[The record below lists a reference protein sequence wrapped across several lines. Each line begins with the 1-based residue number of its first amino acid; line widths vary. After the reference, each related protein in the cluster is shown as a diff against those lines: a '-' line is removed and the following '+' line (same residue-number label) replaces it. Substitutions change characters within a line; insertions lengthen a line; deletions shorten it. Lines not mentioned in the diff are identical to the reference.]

1 MMAGHV
7 SKCPKVPI
15 NCRICGVSM
24 RQADIVKHTASVHEK
39 EAKEYLVTSILAL
52 KNKEGSKI

>member
-1 MMAGHV
+1 
-7 SKCPKVPI
+7 
-15 NCRICGVSM
+15 M